1 MKKYVLTPTSLDE
14 SHKSSRNE
22 APEVPEAPMAPKRKR
37 VFPAT
42 RREMLR
48 DRIEDLED
56 ELHRVFADPNIPTYE
71 KLKRHGA
78 LIQAYRETFDE
89 LNKPLFAPPFSS
101 EYLGPLPRERKP
113 EEKREEAANE
123 ILARLLAKAEEEEEM
138 EEEERTTNASRIMS
152 KIMTPQ
158 SQKHQ
163 SPFSQVSFHS
173 PFSQPPPNWPPR
185 KIKQEEFSDDDEMV
199 HSTPKILQTP
209 PKPIPLKTIRQTT
222 MAETR
227 ERRGPKPVDR
237 LSYSRP
243 GFQRSGHGNG
253 KKMRLRFL

>member
-56 ELHRVFADPNIPTYE
+56 ELHRIFAEPNIPTFI
-71 KLKRHGA
+71 KLKRHGD
-78 LIQAYRETFDE
+78 LLQAYRETYAE

-113 EEKREEAANE
+113 EEKQEEAFNQ
-123 ILARLLAKAEEEEEM
+123 ILSGLVAKAEQEEM
-138 EEEERTTNASRIMS
+138 EEEERTANASRIMS

-163 SPFSQVSFHS
+163 SPFSQASFHS
-173 PFSQPPPNWPPR
+173 PLSQPRNSWPPR
-185 KIKQEEFSDDDEMV
+185 PIKQEDFFDDDEII
-199 HSTPKILQTP
+199 HSTPKILQKP
-209 PKPIPLKTIRQTT
+209 PKPIPLKAIRQTT

-227 ERRGPKPVDR
+227 ERRGTKPVDR

-243 GFQRSGHGNG
+243 GVQRSGHGYEN
-253 KKMRLRFL
+253 KIRLRPF